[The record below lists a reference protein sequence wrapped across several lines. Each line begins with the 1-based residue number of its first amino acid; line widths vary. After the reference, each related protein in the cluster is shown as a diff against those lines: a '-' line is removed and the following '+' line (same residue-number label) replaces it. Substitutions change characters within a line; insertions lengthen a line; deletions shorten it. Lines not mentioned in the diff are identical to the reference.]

1 MTNLLTNAPRGT
13 KDILPA
19 ASAQWQKLEKTIRQ
33 LCSRFGYQEIRTPV
47 FEHTELFIRG
57 IGETTDVVEKEMYTF
72 TDRGER
78 SLTLR
83 PENTASV
90 VRAYL
95 ENKLYG
101 EAEQP
106 TKLFYMGPMF
116 RYDRPQAGRYRQF
129 HQFGVEVLG
138 AAAPTVDAEAIAL
151 AIQLFQG
158 LGLTELTLFINSVG
172 CPTCRPAYREQ
183 LQNYLRPQ
191 LDSLCP
197 DCKSRF
203 DRNPMR
209 ILDCKSEA
217 CRQASQGAPQMLD
230 CLCEEC
236 HDHFAGLK
244 ALLDAAEIPYSINT
258 NLVRGLDYYTKTA
271 FEIQYAPLGAQSAV
285 CGGGRYDGL
294 VAQCGGP
301 DTPGIGFAV
310 GLERLLLALEK
321 QELLPA
327 ATRCSDVFIAPLGKE
342 QTPMAFALLLQL
354 RKEGLTADM
363 DFLGR
368 SLKAQLKQAN
378 RQKAR
383 FALLLGE
390 EEQANQQVLL
400 KDLETSEQRLVNA
413 QEAINA
419 IKEEMGE

>member
-1 MTNLLTNAPRGT
+1 
-13 KDILPA
+13 
-19 ASAQWQKLEKTIRQ
+19 
-33 LCSRFGYQEIRTPV
+33 
-47 FEHTELFIRG
+47 
-57 IGETTDVVEKEMYTF
+57 
-72 TDRGER
+72 
-78 SLTLR
+78 
-83 PENTASV
+83 
-90 VRAYL
+90 
-95 ENKLYG
+95 
-101 EAEQP
+101 
-106 TKLFYMGPMF
+106 
-116 RYDRPQAGRYRQF
+116 
-129 HQFGVEVLG
+129 
-138 AAAPTVDAEAIAL
+138 
-151 AIQLFQG
+151 
-158 LGLTELTLFINSVG
+158 
-172 CPTCRPAYREQ
+172 
-183 LQNYLRPQ
+183 
-191 LDSLCP
+191 
-197 DCKSRF
+197 
-203 DRNPMR
+203 
-209 ILDCKSEA
+209 
-217 CRQASQGAPQMLD
+217 MLD

>member
-321 QELLPA
+321 QELLPT